1 MNEFNIKNGFISND
15 NSRII
20 GGLTAT
26 TISATTYEN
35 LPSSVPY
42 TGATQDVDLGENNLK
57 TNGLQFTDSDS
68 FIRPS
73 NDVRNWYLTGDVFS
87 VTTIESSP
95 TGIFFKPD
103 GTRFYI
109 IGTGADRVYAYDMSI
124 AWDIKTAIIAEDFSV
139 SVESAPSDLFFKD
152 DGTVL
157 YVLGTTTDLVR
168 QFSLPTPW
176 VLTGATPTGTFN
188 VAPQD
193 GTPTGIYLREDG
205 LKMYV
210 AGDSSP
216 DKVIEYDLSTP
227 WDVTTSVYLQ
237 FFSVALEESVISAI
251 DFNDDGTRMYVLG
264 SGGDDITEYR
274 MTTSW
279 DISTASYFS
288 ESFTFTQE
296 PTPTGLYYNEQENK
310 AFIIG
315 TGIDTIIGLG
325 TEKEI
330 KLFTNSVVTDGQLY
344 VGGRF
349 EARSSIYSN
358 SSITAL
364 GAITAIGNIST
375 SGSLNA
381 SNTAFSTG
389 TVTLTQSTLNI
400 GGFTTGTVPAT
411 QLINIGYGR
420 LFSGQT
426 KNINIASN
434 SQFGSNTFITI
445 GDANSGNVKSLLDT
459 TFERD
464 VDVVGSLSV
473 NNVNIPLLSGVT
485 ATGTINVLDTFTEGS
500 NTLLNLHTPDI
511 GSGWTRVQIST
522 FTTPTFTVFST
533 GDMGVTTNISNQ
545 GVIYIENTLLVDPDY
560 EVSVDLITQVAADDT
575 MWLFARYQDENN
587 FYGVKWSLTI
597 GNCGLYKKVAGV
609 FTLLSTLTTNPKT
622 GSSSLSLRVYDNY
635 IIVLNGGEVV
645 MTAYDESFTLPGK
658 TGIGAGNILQS
669 TADDFFIWRFDNFK
683 VQSFENNF
691 KSSFIKNGNL
701 LIGTTVDEPS
711 SKLTIESTV
720 QGFLPPRMT
729 NTQRLAIVLPAIGLM
744 VYCTDTT
751 EGLYVF
757 KSTGW
762 VFLG

>member
-251 DFNDDGTRMYVLG
+251 DFSYDGTRMYVLG

-364 GAITAIGNIST
+364 GAITAIGNISS

-381 SNTAFSTG
+381 SSTAFSTG

-400 GGFTTGTVPAT
+400 GGFTTGTVPVT

-522 FTTPTFTVFST
+522 FTAPTFTVFST